1 MKKSTLLK
9 NFLYF
14 GDMELSNPK
23 LKKPYI
29 SEETCMAWKPKK
41 VYISFH
47 IQTQKK
53 KVFYTFPYEETK
65 FSKLKY
71 FLIIKCFFS
80 FYNFFSILNH
90 FVFFILS
97 DIFTTMLLL
106 FFFFIFKKIFYLYI
120 NIFFCLYIYKS
131 KLLSTRKLNFMYRNK
146 WKNWMTMRTLYLN
159 TTDFWCLFKCLYLT
173 LLPLCFTYLT
183 LSRLAS

>member
-1 MKKSTLLK
+1 MDLSFLIFQELIFRTRKMRKNTLLK

-14 GDMELSNPK
+14 GDMERSSPK

-41 VYISFH
+41 IYINFH

-71 FLIIKCFFS
+71 ILTIKCFFS
-80 FYNFFSILNH
+80 FYNFFP
-90 FVFFILS
+90 
-97 DIFTTMLLL
+97 
-106 FFFFIFKKIFYLYI
+106 Y
-120 NIFFCLYIYKS
+120 
-131 KLLSTRKLNFMYRNK
+131 STS
-146 WKNWMTMRTLYLN
+146 
-159 TTDFWCLFKCLYLT
+159 
-173 LLPLCFTYLT
+173 LCFSSCQIFLQPCCCFFSSSSLKRIFIYI
-183 LSRLAS
+183 

>member
-1 MKKSTLLK
+1 MDLSFLIFQELIFRARKMKKSTLLK

-41 VYISFH
+41 IYISFH

-71 FLIIKCFFS
+71 FLIIKCFSRSIIFFPYS
-80 FYNFFSILNH
+80 TSLFFSSCQIFLQPCCC
-90 FVFFILS
+90 FFSSSSLKRFFI
-97 DIFTTMLLL
+97 
-106 FFFFIFKKIFYLYI
+106 YI
-120 NIFFCLYIYKS
+120 
-131 KLLSTRKLNFMYRNK
+131 
-146 WKNWMTMRTLYLN
+146 
-159 TTDFWCLFKCLYLT
+159 
-173 LLPLCFTYLT
+173 
-183 LSRLAS
+183 

>member
-1 MKKSTLLK
+1 MTWNFLTRSLK
-9 NFLYF
+9 NPTFQK
-14 GDMELSNPK
+14 K
-23 LKKPYI
+23 LAWPENQKKI
-29 SEETCMAWKPKK
+29 
-41 VYISFH
+41 YISFH
-47 IQTQKK
+47 IQKQKK

-120 NIFFCLYIYKS
+120 NIYFCLYIYKS
-131 KLLSTRKLNFMYRNK
+131 KSLSTRKLNFMYRNK
-146 WKNWMTMRTLYLN
+146 
-159 TTDFWCLFKCLYLT
+159 
-173 LLPLCFTYLT
+173 
-183 LSRLAS
+183 

>member
-1 MKKSTLLK
+1 MFQERKFQNPGVTEISYISRNGSFFSYISGTNFPSSKNEKKHTLK
-9 NFLYF
+9 KFLYF

-41 VYISFH
+41 IYISFH

-106 FFFFIFKKIFYLYI
+106 FFFFIFKKIF
-120 NIFFCLYIYKS
+120 
-131 KLLSTRKLNFMYRNK
+131 
-146 WKNWMTMRTLYLN
+146 
-159 TTDFWCLFKCLYLT
+159 
-173 LLPLCFTYLT
+173 
-183 LSRLAS
+183 